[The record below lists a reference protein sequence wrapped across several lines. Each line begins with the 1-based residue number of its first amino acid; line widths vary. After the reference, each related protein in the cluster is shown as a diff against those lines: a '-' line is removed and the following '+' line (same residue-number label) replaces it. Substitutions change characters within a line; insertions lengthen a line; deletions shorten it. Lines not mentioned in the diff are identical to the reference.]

1 MHVKIICSYW
11 TECTNIQIA
20 RKEDCPQE
28 GHFIYKYKTFTLFA
42 RCTNMFYVQ
51 SALRTIRQ
59 LFYY

>member
-1 MHVKIICSYW
+1 MQFAPIGLNAPTSKLHVKRIVLKKVI
-11 TECTNIQIA
+11 
-20 RKEDCPQE
+20 
-28 GHFIYKYKTFTLFA
+28 FYKYKTFTLFA